1 MTQTGSQ
8 ADKIAVMHNTAQ
20 NSPGGRV
27 FFGLRRKTPM
37 KRRDFVVTIGSAVA
51 CSLVTNAMKDGRF
64 GPGTERKKQT
74 QL

>member
-1 MTQTGSQ
+1 
-8 ADKIAVMHNTAQ
+8 
-20 NSPGGRV
+20 
-27 FFGLRRKTPM
+27 M

-64 GPGTERKKQT
+64 GPGTERKKHT